1 MKLQERINQEGFT
14 EIYNPDVDAYIET
27 PVYKAVGVLNKFR
40 ILTSSSGFH
49 SHFSEKFNGLK
60 PCWCIM
66 CEGLIPKK
74 IRSIAERKGFNV
86 RERFPLNKNR
96 IYSWTEIYLPNEIA
110 NEKDLEKAKKIFDE
124 FASKIELSYRHLNRI
139 L

>member
-1 MKLQERINQEGFT
+1 
-14 EIYNPDVDAYIET
+14 
-27 PVYKAVGVLNKFR
+27 
-40 ILTSSSGFH
+40 
-49 SHFSEKFNGLK
+49 
-60 PCWCIM
+60 M